1 MQKKISIIITVYN
14 KEIYLIQCIESV
26 CRQTY
31 HNFEII
37 LVNDGSTDR
46 SGEICYEMSKKD
58 SRIKYICQ
66 QNSGQTMARKNGLE
80 TATSEHIAYI
90 DADDW
95 IEKKYFEELIYN
107 AKENRA
113 EVSLCGYN
121 RVVTSEKKEE
131 ILNSKSEILNSKEYL
146 IKTLNPQTGYGFVHL
161 KIIRRDIIKDVQFN
175 PKLVVGE
182 DALFN
187 LEIAPN
193 INKAIYCNKA
203 LYNYRINSESV
214 VKKFDNNYAKK
225 YLKSMQECKKYIL
238 EKYNAD
244 KKIIQ
249 NYYNYVGFH
258 VMLVAVNFCYH
269 PDNKTKNRKKLLK
282 EVCNYPEFKEGIRKS
297 SYENL
302 SLTRKITLFTLK
314 NKLYFFTSIICMI
327 RQIQN
332 QSKGKR

>member
-1 MQKKISIIITVYN
+1 MEDLITVVVPIYKLEKYLKKCIDSII
-14 KEIYLIQCIESV
+14 K
-26 CRQTY
+26 QTY
-31 HNFEII
+31 KNLEII
-37 LVNDGSTDR
+37 LVDDGSPDKCPQ
-46 SGEICYEMSKKD
+46 ICDEYVKKD
-58 SRIKYICQ
+58 SRIKVIHK
-66 QNSGQTMARKNGLE
+66 KNGGVSSARNLGIKS
-80 TATSEHIAYI
+80 ANGIWIAFI

-95 IEKKYFEELIYN
+95 IEEKYFEELIYN
-107 AKENRA
+107 AKENGA

-121 RVVTSEKKEE
+121 RVVNSERKEK

-146 IKTLNPQTGYGFVHL
+146 IKALNPQTGYGFVHL

-175 PKLVVGE
+175 QNLVVGE

-187 LEIAPN
+187 VAIAPN

-225 YLKSMQECKKYIL
+225 YLRSMQECKKYIL
-238 EKYNAD
+238 ETYKDD
-244 KKIIQ
+244 KQIIQ

-269 PDNKTKNRKKLLK
+269 PDNKIKNRRKLLK

-297 SYENL
+297 NYENL

-314 NKLYFFTSIICMI
+314 NKLYFFTSIICKI
-327 RQIQN
+327 RQKQN